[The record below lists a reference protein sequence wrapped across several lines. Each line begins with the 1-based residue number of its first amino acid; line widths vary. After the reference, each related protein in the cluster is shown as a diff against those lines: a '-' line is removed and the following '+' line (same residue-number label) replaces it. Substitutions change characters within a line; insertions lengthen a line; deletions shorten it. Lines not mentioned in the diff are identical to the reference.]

1 MRVLVTGH
9 LGYLGTVAV
18 PVLEAR
24 GHEVVGLDTGLFAAC
39 RLGPAVK
46 PPTREYLVDLRD
58 AESAMCDGVDAVV
71 HLAAL
76 SNDPLGDLDAALT
89 HEINVDATMRFAR
102 LARDAG
108 VKRFVFSSS
117 CSIYGAAG
125 GDELVTE
132 DAPMRPVTPYAESKV
147 RVEDGLHELADLD
160 FSPVS
165 LRNATA
171 YGWSPRPRLDVV
183 VNDLVS
189 RALLTRE
196 VRVLSD
202 GSPWRPV
209 VHAQDI
215 ASVVADVLVA
225 PREVV
230 HDAVFNV
237 GFSSANFRVLDLAEI
252 VASVVEGSR
261 VVVTGE
267 TGPDPRSYRVDFSRL
282 ARTFPALTPTWDARS
297 GSRDLLNR
305 LREHRFSE
313 ADRPRCNRLAWL
325 TTQRAEGRLTDSLR
339 WADGNRP

>member
-18 PVLEAR
+18 IALAAR
-24 GHEVVGLDTGLFAAC
+24 GHEVVGIDAGLFAAC
-39 RLGPAVK
+39 RLGPPALS
-46 PPTREYLVDLRD
+46 PTHEHLIDLRD
-58 AESAMCDGVDAVV
+58 ADRSVCEGIDAVV

-76 SNDPLGDLDAALT
+76 SNDPLGSLDARLT
-89 HEINVDATMRFAR
+89 HEINVDATLHLAH

-125 GDELVTE
+125 TDELVTE

-147 RVEDGLHELADLD
+147 RVEEGLHELADGD

-183 VNDLVS
+183 VNDLVTQ
-189 RALLTRE
+189 ALLTGE

-215 ASVVADVLVA
+215 ASVVAETLVA
-225 PREVV
+225 PRDVI

-237 GFSSANFRVLDLAEI
+237 GFSSENYRVLDLAEI
-252 VASVVEGSR
+252 VASVVQGSR
-261 VVVTGE
+261 IVVTGE

-282 ARTFPALTPTWDARS
+282 ARAFPALAPAWDARS
-297 GSRDLLNR
+297 GSRDLVER
-305 LREHRFSE
+305 LREHGFTSAVQPRF
-313 ADRPRCNRLAWL
+313 NRLAWL
-325 TTQRAEGRLTDSLR
+325 TSLRGEGRVTESLR
-339 WADGNRP
+339 WVAGAGP

>member
-1 MRVLVTGH
+1 MKVLVTGH
-9 LGYLGTVAV
+9 LGYLGTVAT
-18 PVLEAR
+18 PVLAAR
-24 GHEVVGLDTGLFAAC
+24 GHEVVGLDSGLFADC
-39 RLGPAVK
+39 RVGP
-46 PPTREYLVDLRD
+46 PPTPPAREHLVDLRD
-58 AESAMCDGVDAVV
+58 ADGSACEGIDAVV

-76 SNDPLGDLDAALT
+76 SNDPLGSLDPALT
-89 HEINVDATMRFAR
+89 YEINVDATLRFAR

-147 RVEDGLHELADLD
+147 RVEDGLHELADAD

-171 YGWSPRPRLDVV
+171 YGWSPRLRLDVV
-183 VNDLVS
+183 VNDLVA

-209 VHAQDI
+209 VHAEDI
-215 ASVVADVLVA
+215 ASVVAEVLAA

-237 GFSSANFRVLDLAEI
+237 GFSSANYRVLELAEI
-252 VASVVEGSR
+252 VASVVEGSE

-282 ARTFPALTPTWDARS
+282 ARAFPALTPTWDARS
-297 GSRDLLNR
+297 GSQDLLDR
-305 LREHRFSE
+305 LREHGMTS
-313 ADRPRCNRLAWL
+313 ADQPRLNRLAWL
-325 TTQRAEGRLTDSLR
+325 TARRDDGMLTQSLR
-339 WADGNRP
+339 WATNAS